1 MISGRQTLASIN
13 SSLQELR
20 RKVSQLEQQI
30 GERGNRLLVLQQEEV
45 QNYRELGKLR
55 VKILAADQQFMIPDD
70 AERTIQG
77 LLEKRQSGLEKIR
90 DDITAAEQLRSDLEQ
105 RRQQQ
110 AIAVEEAA
118 EAVDDAEKKTQD
130 RLNDDSGYQK
140 QLQITQE
147 IERTLKHADSKATQ
161 REEALANK
169 GKPYRDDSLFMY
181 LWNRKYSTVEYQAT
195 SLTRWLDGKVAKLI
209 HYEEARVNFSKLQKI
224 PHRLRQHADQVK
236 EKARQEFELLQSLET
251 KAREEDGIPV
261 QEQNFEK
268 EEADLAAIDGEIDK
282 AVIRQEELEKQQTN
296 YSTGR
301 DQYYQKAVDYLTTE
315 LRRDNLK
322 DLRLQAQATPFPE
335 DDLIISRLLQLEAQE
350 QDVQDGLIEL
360 KNFHSQQQQ
369 RLHEMETLQS
379 DFKRNRYDSAG
390 TVFSDPAV
398 IAATLGQVINGV
410 LNSDTFRH
418 TLEKQRRSQ
427 PRRADPGFGSGGLGR
442 GTIWGR
448 GMRFPSSGG
457 RSRSGRRGGFSFP
470 SGQSKRRNSGGFSTG
485 GGF

>member
-13 SSLQELR
+13 SSIQELR
-20 RKVSQLEQQI
+20 RKVSQVEQQI
-30 GERGNRLLVLQQEEV
+30 EERGNRLFVLQQEEV

-55 VKILAADQQFMIPDD
+55 VKVLAADQQLMIPDD
-70 AERTIQG
+70 AERTVQG
-77 LLEKRQSGLEKIR
+77 LLEKRQSGLAKIR
-90 DDITAAEQLRSDLEQ
+90 DDITAVEQLRSDLEQ

-110 AIAVEEAA
+110 AMVVEEAA
-118 EAVDDAEKKTQD
+118 EVVDGTEKKTQD
-130 RLNDDSGYQK
+130 RLDDDPDYQK
-140 QLQITQE
+140 QLGISQE
-147 IERTLKHADSKATQ
+147 IERTAKHAFSKATQ
-161 REEALANK
+161 REEALATK
-169 GKPYRDDSLFMY
+169 GKPYRDDPLFIY

-209 HYEEARVNFSKLQKI
+209 HYEEARVNFSKLQEI
-224 PHRLRQHADQVK
+224 PHRLREHADQVE

-251 KAREEDGIPV
+251 RAREKDGIPV
-261 QEQNFEK
+261 LERNLEK
-268 EEADLAAIDGEIDK
+268 EEVELAAIDEQIDK
-282 AVIRQEELEKQQTN
+282 AVIQQGELEKQQAN

-315 LRRDNLK
+315 LHRDNLR

-335 DDLIISRLLQLEAQE
+335 DDLIISRLLQLEGQE

-360 KNFHSQQQQ
+360 KNFHTQQQQ

-379 DFKRNRYDSAG
+379 DFKRNRYDSPG
-390 TVFSDPAV
+390 TGFSDPTV
-398 IAATLGQVINGV
+398 IATMLDHVINGA

-418 TLEKQRRSQ
+418 TLEKQKRSQ

-448 GMRFPSSGG
+448 GMRIPGSGG
-457 RSRSGRRGGFSFP
+457 RNRSGGRGGFSFP